1 MFESGISAKKMTSEN
16 LLHPESREH
25 SHSICW
31 NCEKNLGDEDVCP
44 SCVRVQPFGEERDYF
59 SILGLP
65 VKLTLDPRLLVAAY
79 HERSRTFHPDHHVGD
94 SEKEQEITLAN
105 SSLVNLAFRT
115 LRDPFLRAHYFIG
128 HVKGEPARPNR
139 KATLPSGDL
148 MEIMEL
154 KEELES
160 LLSTQGPQAAEL
172 RLRSV
177 MDPIERDIFDSF
189 EVIDHQLGAA
199 EKDEV
204 ALSRALATLAG
215 RLEKRSY
222 LQNLL
227 REIKEAS

>member
-1 MFESGISAKKMTSEN
+1 MSETGIAAKKMISED
-16 LLHPESREH
+16 LLHPDSREPG
-25 SHSICW
+25 HSICW
-31 NCEKNLGDEDVCP
+31 NCEKSLGDEDVCP
-44 SCVRVQPFGEERDYF
+44 SCVRVQPFGEERDYYR
-59 SILGLP
+59 ILGLP

-79 HERSRTFHPDHHVGD
+79 HEKSRTFHPDHHVGD

-128 HVKGEPARPNR
+128 HVKGEAARPNR
-139 KATLPSGDL
+139 KATLPPGDL

-160 LLSTQGPQAAEL
+160 LLSTHGPQAAEQ

-189 EVIDHQLGAA
+189 ESIDHQLGAD
-199 EKDEV
+199 EKDEA

>member
-1 MFESGISAKKMTSEN
+1 MSETGIAARKMTSEN
-16 LLHPESREH
+16 LLHPDSRGA

-31 NCEKNLGDEDVCP
+31 NCEKSLGDEDVCP
-44 SCVRVQPFGEERDYF
+44 SCVRVQPFGEERDYY

-79 HERSRTFHPDHHVGD
+79 HEKSRTFHPDHHVGD

-128 HVKGEPARPNR
+128 HVKGEAARPNR
-139 KATLPSGDL
+139 KATLPPGDL

-160 LLSTQGPQAAEL
+160 LLSAQGPQAAEQ

-177 MDPIERDIFDSF
+177 MDPIEREIFDSF
-189 EVIDHQLGAA
+189 ESIDHQLGAH
-199 EKDEV
+199 ERDEA

-227 REIKEAS
+227 REIKEES